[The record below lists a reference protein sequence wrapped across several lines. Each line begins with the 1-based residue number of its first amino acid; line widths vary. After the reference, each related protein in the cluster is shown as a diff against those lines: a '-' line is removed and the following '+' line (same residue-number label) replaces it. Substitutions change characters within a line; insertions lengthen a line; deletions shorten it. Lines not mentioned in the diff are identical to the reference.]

1 MSTPPATALATTE
14 TSSAAADDLHLAFGA
29 TPALRGA
36 GLTVA
41 VGEVV
46 ALMGPSG
53 SGKSTLLHCLAGILR
68 PDRGSVRVAG
78 RTLGT
83 LSERERS
90 QLRLR
95 HMGFVFQSSDLVP
108 ELTLA
113 ENVAL
118 PLQLLGVRHHEAHQR
133 ARDALAAVGLDA
145 EGERRTGAVS
155 GGEAQ
160 RAAVARALVHEPAIV
175 FADEPTGALDTVSG
189 ERTLDLLLAAANDR
203 GCSVLLVTH
212 DHRVSAHADRL
223 LVIRD
228 GVVHAD
234 QVGR

>member
-1 MSTPPATALATTE
+1 MSALPTTE
-14 TSSAAADDLHLAFGA
+14 RSTARYAAVADDVHLAFGP
-29 TPALRGA
+29 TCALRGA
-36 GLTVA
+36 NLTIA
-41 VGEVV
+41 AGEVI

-68 PDRGSVRVAG
+68 PDRGTVHVAG
-78 RTLGT
+78 QRLDTM
-83 LSERERS
+83 SERARS
-90 QLRLR
+90 GLRLR
-95 HMGFVFQSSDLVP
+95 HMGFVFQDSDLVP

-118 PLQLLGVRHHEAHQR
+118 PLQLLGVRHHEAHRR
-133 ARDALAAVGLDA
+133 AREALATVGLDT

-160 RAAVARALVHEPAIV
+160 RAAVARALVHQPAIV

-189 ERTLDLLLAAANDR
+189 ERTLDVLLAEASDR
-203 GCSVLLVTH
+203 GSSVLLVTH
-212 DHRVSAHADRL
+212 DHRVAAHADRL

-228 GVVHAD
+228 GLVHVDEVA
-234 QVGR
+234 G